1 MCAGCL
7 VLLVSVSALL
17 DPRNKISTSARPLYY
32 SATMLGVGLGLS
44 SNCGVGLN
52 PARDLSPRLLS
63 SLLGWGLEVMTLSSY
78 WSVLSVLA
86 SHAGGVTGVWLY
98 RALTGAGEGR
108 GGGDSPAPPPR
119 KEFRH
124 NTKTRTAAQTNGKVR
139 EGPRT
144 SLTRQEPA
152 GQISETASLQNL
164 FTEDTEVSNIIT

>member
-1 MCAGCL
+1 MCVGCL

-32 SATMLGVGLGLS
+32 SATMLGVGVGLS

-78 WSVLSVLA
+78 WSVFSVLA

-98 RALTGAGEGR
+98 RALTGAGKGR
-108 GGGDSPAPPPR
+108 GGDSPAPPPR